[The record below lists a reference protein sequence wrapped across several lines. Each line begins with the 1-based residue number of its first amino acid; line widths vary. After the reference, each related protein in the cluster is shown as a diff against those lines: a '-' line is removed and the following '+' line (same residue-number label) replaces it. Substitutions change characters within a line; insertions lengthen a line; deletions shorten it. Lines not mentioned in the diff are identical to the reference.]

1 MCRRLICLAVILVIA
16 SAFAQARAERV
27 ALVVGNSAYG
37 KDMELRN
44 PRNDAQALS
53 DELTSLGFRVTLGI
67 DLTRNE
73 FEDRIQAFARSSR
86 GADAAVFFYAGHG
99 IQVGS
104 SNYLIPV
111 DAHVRDETDLEFE
124 TIKLNTVIGLM
135 EREHRTNIVFLDACR
150 DNPMSRSL
158 ARSMGTR
165 SLSVGRG
172 LAPVETGI
180 GTLIGYATQPGNV
193 AYDGDGRN
201 SPFTTALLKHM
212 STPRLDVELMM
223 RRVRRDVMAATD
235 ERQVPWSSSSLTGA
249 FVFNQIEQQTGP
261 DFAGPKPAPVYR
273 EADSRSKPPDV
284 GVAVA
289 EAPDVAADESVQVAA
304 VDPAGTVTAAEPPA
318 PVLSERELAR
328 SMQRELN
335 RLGCEAGVEDGVWG
349 RKSRKALEQLA
360 EHKPTIEIAV
370 LEPNEALLRQI
381 RQLEGR
387 ICPVVCATTEE
398 LIGGSCVRKTCPG
411 GQRLSSKGECFTPRA
426 STSSTN
432 RKKSSG
438 SNCFS
443 FNGSTYCQ

>member
-1 MCRRLICLAVILVIA
+1 MCKRLIFLAAVLLIV
-16 SAFAQARAERV
+16 SSFADARAERL

-37 KDMELRN
+37 KNMELKN

-53 DELTSLGFRVTLGI
+53 GELTDFGFHVIVGL
-67 DLTRNE
+67 DLTRNQ
-73 FEDRIQAFARSSR
+73 FEDKIQEFARASR
-86 GADAAVFFYAGHG
+86 GAEAAIFFYAGHG

-111 DAHVRDETDLEFE
+111 DANIRDETDLEFE
-124 TIKLNTVIGLM
+124 TIRLNTIIGLM
-135 EREHRTNIVFLDACR
+135 ERKHRTNIVFLDACR

-201 SPFTTALLKHM
+201 SPFTTALLRHM
-212 STPRLDVELMM
+212 STPGLDVELMM

-249 FVFNQIEQQTGP
+249 FVFNRADRQSTP
-261 DFAGPKPAPVYR
+261 AVAGLAPAPAFR

-284 GVAVA
+284 GVTAA
-289 EAPDVAADESVQVAA
+289 AAPAAAADQPVEVAAI
-304 VDPAGTVTAAEPPA
+304 DPAATMGANEPPA
-318 PVLSERELAR
+318 PAFSEWELAR

-335 RLGCEAGVEDGVWG
+335 RLGCEAGAEDGVWG
-349 RKSRKALEQLA
+349 RKSSAALEQLA
-360 EHKPTIEIAV
+360 EHESTVDVAA

-381 RQLEGR
+381 QRLDGR
-387 ICPVVCATTEE
+387 ICPVVCSATED
-398 LIGGSCVRKTCPG
+398 LIDGACVRKTCPS
-411 GQRLSSKGECFTPRA
+411 GQRLSAKGACYTPQA
-426 STSSTN
+426 SASSTLK
-432 RKKSSG
+432 RKSSG

-443 FNGSTYCQ
+443 FNGSTYCE